1 MDSFVCLGFGLV
13 RFFGDV
19 MSFFFCFVVK
29 GTKILT
35 ALLSA
40 LFILRSS
47 VHHSTMT
54 ELNQW

>member
-1 MDSFVCLGFGLV
+1 MFVCVLGWLG
-13 RFFGDV
+13 FFGDV
-19 MSFFFCFVVK
+19 MRFFLFCFVVK